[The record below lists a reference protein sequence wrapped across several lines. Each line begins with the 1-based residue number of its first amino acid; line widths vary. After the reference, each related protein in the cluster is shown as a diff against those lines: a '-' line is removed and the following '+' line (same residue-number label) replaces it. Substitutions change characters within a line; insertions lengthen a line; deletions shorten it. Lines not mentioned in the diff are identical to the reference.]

1 MSASP
6 ASDTMLPDAM
16 RIALRDAQAQVNTL
30 VLGKPQQVRLAF
42 VALLADGH
50 LLIEDLPGL
59 GKTTLAHAMA
69 ATLGLGFQRV
79 QFTSDLLPADI
90 LGVSVYEAQA
100 RRFEFHPGPVFTH
113 VLLADEINRAP
124 PRTQSALLEAMAEHQ
139 VSIDGETRK
148 LPDPFLVIATQN
160 PVDLAGTYPLPD
172 SQLDR
177 FLLRLALG
185 YPDESAERAL
195 LAGSDRR
202 DLIAQAAPLL
212 DAQRVIALR
221 RMVLEVHASE
231 PLIAYVQAL
240 VDQGETTE
248 EEAAIHPK
256 SNVLL
261 GCLGTEE
268 EPRFEPHFIPQLQIG
283 DSLLACSDGLWHY
296 FTTEELGSV
305 LNSLPPRE
313 ASEFLVDKARARAM
327 GGGDNL
333 SLAIVKVEPLVVN
346 KPVVG
351 SAFAPLR

>member
-1 MSASP
+1 MEKGYRLSAATGLHKGDREYQQDQVGLFAHP
-6 ASDTMLPDAM
+6 RVTGCVMGVVADGMGGRTGGRKASDQVLLTSRQLFERYAPDSEDAAAVLRQIGQEAHLVVKLTAIAAEQEPHTTMAAFLINPGGECHWVHAGDS
-16 RIALRDAQAQVNTL
+16 RLYHLRGATL
-30 VLGKPQQVRLAF
+30 V
-42 VALLADGH
+42 
-50 LLIEDLPGL
+50 
-59 GKTTLAHAMA
+59 
-69 ATLGLGFQRV
+69 
-79 QFTSDLLPADI
+79 
-90 LGVSVYEAQA
+90 
-100 RRFEFHPGPVFTH
+100 RRTKDH
-113 VLLADEINRAP
+113 
-124 PRTQSALLEAMAEHQ
+124 S
-139 VSIDGETRK
+139 
-148 LPDPFLVIATQN
+148 
-160 PVDLAGTYPLPD
+160 
-172 SQLDR
+172 
-177 FLLRLALG
+177 
-185 YPDESAERAL
+185 
-195 LAGSDRR
+195 
-202 DLIAQAAPLL
+202 
-212 DAQRVIALR
+212 
-221 RMVLEVHASE
+221 
-231 PLIAYVQAL
+231 YVQAL
-240 VDQGETTE
+240 VDQGEMTE